1 MLDWEIEPDAE
12 DPVPEIAA
20 CIIEDGFESDYA
32 ECFYDDD
39 KFREY
44 LDEKFDD
51 QYNAISNN
59 GENPEKW
66 DAFLDEKMQT
76 EDNRSDEFFNRYF
89 DEYSQYVEDGVY
101 EDQVRQ
107 RSPYYNYDD

>member
-1 MLDWEIEPDAE
+1 MLDWDIEPDAE

-20 CIIEDGFESDYA
+20 CIIEEGFESDYA

-51 QYNAISNN
+51 QYNTISNN

-66 DAFLDEKMQT
+66 DAFLPRIIVPMNSSIGISMNTVSTLKMGFMKIP
-76 EDNRSDEFFNRYF
+76 SDVMTVITMINK
-89 DEYSQYVEDGVY
+89 
-101 EDQVRQ
+101 
-107 RSPYYNYDD
+107 

>member
-1 MLDWEIEPDAE
+1 MLDKDIEPDY
-12 DPVPEIAA
+12 DPVPDIVNG
-20 CIIEDGFESDYA
+20 IIEDGFESRYA
-32 ECFYDDD
+32 QCFD

-76 EDNRSDEFFNRYF
+76 EDNRSDEFFGRYF
-89 DEYSQYVEDGVY
+89 DEYCQYVEDEVY
-101 EDQVRQ
+101 EDQIRH
-107 RSPYYNYDD
+107 RHHEYDDYDY

>member
-1 MLDWEIEPDAE
+1 MLDRDIEPDAE

-20 CIIEDGFESDYA
+20 CIIEEGFESDYA

-39 KFREY
+39 KFREF
-44 LDEKFDD
+44 LDEKYDD

-76 EDNRSDEFFNRYF
+76 EDKELSLNQIQFWDLFEL
-89 DEYSQYVEDGVY
+89 
-101 EDQVRQ
+101 
-107 RSPYYNYDD
+107 

>member
-1 MLDWEIEPDAE
+1 MLDWDIEPDAE

-20 CIIEDGFESDYA
+20 C
-32 ECFYDDD
+32 DDD

-51 QYNAISNN
+51 QYNTISNN

-89 DEYSQYVEDGVY
+89 DEYCQYVEDGVY
-101 EDQVRQ
+101 EDSLR
-107 RSPYYNYDD
+107 RDDRYYDD